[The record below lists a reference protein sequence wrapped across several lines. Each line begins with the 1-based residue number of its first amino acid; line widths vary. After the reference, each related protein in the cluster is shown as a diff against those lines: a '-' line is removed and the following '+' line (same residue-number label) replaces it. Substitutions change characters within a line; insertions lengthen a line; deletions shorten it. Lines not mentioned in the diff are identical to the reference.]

1 MAESLVHFET
11 LSVARL
17 LCGDLGAPRGRAVAP
32 DGVVDA
38 EALSGAFILIIR
50 AENAAGVFFA
60 AKAAPGDE
68 GMVSRLAASADL
80 ALRWPAGGPPVLDP
94 VPPACTALLLG
105 LTG

>member
-1 MAESLVHFET
+1 MVESLIHVEA

-17 LCGDLGAPRGRAVAP
+17 LCGGADAPAGQAVAA
-32 DGVVDA
+32 DGVVGA
-38 EALSGAFILIIR
+38 GVLSGAFILLVR

-60 AKAAPGDE
+60 AKASAGVE
-68 GMVSRLAASADL
+68 GAVSRLVGSPGL
-80 ALRWPAGGPPVLDP
+80 ALRWPAGAPPSLDP